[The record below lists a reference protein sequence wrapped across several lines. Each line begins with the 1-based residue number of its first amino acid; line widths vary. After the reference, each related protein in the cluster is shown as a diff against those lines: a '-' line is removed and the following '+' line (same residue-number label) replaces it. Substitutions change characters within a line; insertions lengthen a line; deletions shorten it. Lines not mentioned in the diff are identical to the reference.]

1 MSRLSTLMA
10 AILLTAL
17 LITGCGGGSSRSEQE
32 VAQLV
37 RGHGAYAAKCVKSSG
52 DAYDCTALTE
62 RTNVPVKL
70 GVTVSQSG
78 NALFVTSCEVTKKSV
93 RGEPCSGVH

>member
-1 MSRLSTLMA
+1 MSRLGASMT

-17 LITGCGGGSSRSEQE
+17 LITGCGSGSSRSEQE

-37 RGHGAYAAKCVKSSG
+37 RGHGAYGARCVKASG
-52 DAYDCTALTE
+52 DAYDCTALAAGS
-62 RTNVPVKL
+62 NVPVKL

-78 NALFVTSCEVTKKSV
+78 KEIFVTSCEVTKKSL
-93 RGEPCSGVH
+93 RGEACSGIH

>member
-1 MSRLSTLMA
+1 MSRLGALMA
-10 AILLTAL
+10 AMLLTAL
-17 LITGCGGGSSRSEQE
+17 LITGCGGGGSLSEEQ
-32 VAQLV
+32 VANLV
-37 RGHGAYAAKCVKSSG
+37 RGHGAYAAQCTKSSG

-78 NALFVTSCEVTKKSV
+78 NALFVTSCEVTKKSA